1 MAMKVLAVSSS
12 PRRDG
17 NSRLLAQSVL
27 EGAQEAGHE
36 TAMVDLDEVLGG
48 FLRDCRTCRG
58 DDGQCTIPDRYGEV
72 LLEQVLPA
80 DVLVLA
86 TPLYWYGVSA
96 SLKAFIDRFFCFI
109 ASDYPRGEE
118 VRERLVGKRS
128 VLVLSSEEDYRGAAL
143 GVIAQVQEMSR
154 YLHHEFVG
162 VVHGIGNARGEVIRD
177 PADPLGRARLLGTR
191 LGELRA
197 TDHRVDTVRP
207 RVVWGGEAPLAASA
221 HDA

>member
-1 MAMKVLAVSSS
+1 MRVLAVSSS

-17 NSRLLAQSVL
+17 NSRLLAQAVL
-27 EGAQEAGHE
+27 EGAAQAGHE
-36 TAMVDLDEVLGG
+36 TELVDLDEVLGG

-58 DDGQCTIPDRYGEV
+58 TDGECTIPDRYGEV
-72 LLEQVLPA
+72 LLESVLPA
-80 DVLVLA
+80 DALVLA

-118 VRERLVGKRS
+118 VRDRLVRKRS
-128 VLVLSSEEDYRGAAL
+128 ALVLSSEEDYPGAAL
-143 GVIAQVQEMSR
+143 GVIAQIQEMSR

-162 VVHGIGNARGEVIRD
+162 VVHGIGNSRGEVVRD
-177 PADPLGRARLLGTR
+177 PSDPLGQARLLGAR

-207 RVVWGGEAPLAASA
+207 RVVWGG
-221 HDA
+221 DALPAVG

>member
-1 MAMKVLAVSSS
+1 VL
-12 PRRDG
+12 DG
-17 NSRLLAQSVL
+17 AAQ
-27 EGAQEAGHE
+27 AGHE
-36 TAMVDLDEVLGG
+36 TELVDLDEVLGG

-58 DDGQCTIPDRYGEV
+58 SDGECTIPDRYGEV
-72 LLEQVLPA
+72 LLESVLPA
-80 DVLVLA
+80 DALVLA

-128 VLVLSSEEDYRGAAL
+128 ALVLSSEEDYRGAAL
-143 GVIAQVQEMSR
+143 GVIAQIQEMSR

-162 VVHGIGNARGEVIRD
+162 VVHGIGNSRGEVVRD
-177 PADPLGRARLLGTR
+177 PSDPLGQAQLLGAR

-207 RVVWGGEAPLAASA
+207 RVVWGGDALPAAG
-221 HDA
+221 

>member
-1 MAMKVLAVSSS
+1 MRVLAVSSS

-27 EGAQEAGHE
+27 EGAAEAGHDTE
-36 TAMVDLDEVLGG
+36 LVDLDDVLGG

-58 DDGQCTIPDRYGEV
+58 SDGQCTIDDRYGEM

-80 DVLVLA
+80 DALVLA

-96 SLKAFIDRFFCFI
+96 SLKAFIDRFFCYI
-109 ASDYPRGEE
+109 ASDYPRGEQ
-118 VRERLVGKRS
+118 VREQLVGKRS
-128 VLVLSSEEDYRGAAL
+128 ALVLSSEEDYRGAAL

-162 VVHGIGNARGEVIRD
+162 VVHGIGNSRGEVVRD
-177 PADPLGRARLLGTR
+177 PADPLGQARLLGSR

-207 RVVWGGEAPLAASA
+207 KVVWGSDPLPVAASPTTS
-221 HDA
+221 

>member
-1 MAMKVLAVSSS
+1 MKVLAVSSS

-17 NSRLLAQSVL
+17 NSRLLAEAVL
-27 EGAQEAGHE
+27 AGAADAGHE
-36 TAMVDLDEVLGG
+36 TELVDLDEVLDG

-58 DDGQCTIPDRYGEV
+58 PDGECTIGDRYGEV
-72 LLEQVLPA
+72 LLERVLPA
-80 DVLVLA
+80 DALVFA

-118 VRERLVGKRS
+118 VRDRLVGKRTA
-128 VLVLSSEEDYRGAAL
+128 LVLSSEEDYRGAGL
-143 GVIAQVQEMSR
+143 GVIAQIQEMSR

-162 VVHGIGNARGEVIRD
+162 VVHGIGNSRGEVARD
-177 PADPLGRARLLGTR
+177 PRDPLGQARLLGAR

-197 TDHRVDTVRP
+197 TDHRIDTIRSK
-207 RVVWGGEAPLAASA
+207 VVWPAEPVPAA
-221 HDA
+221 